1 MIPNLSGLATQIL
14 GAILSVFT
22 VMLAVRAVRD
32 WNRGAVGQF
41 IGAIVFGIVAYILI
55 AQPEEFA
62 NFARGIWS
70 SLKAG
75 GLN

>member
-1 MIPNLSGLATQIL
+1 MIPNLDNLAGQIL

-22 VMLAVRAVRD
+22 IMLAIRAVRD

-41 IGAIVFGIVAYILI
+41 VGAIVFGIVAYILI
-55 AQPEEFA
+55 AQPDEFA
-62 NFARGIWS
+62 NFAKSIWS
-70 SLKAG
+70 GLKSG

>member
-1 MIPNLSGLATQIL
+1 MIPDLHHLATQIL

-22 VMLAVRAVRD
+22 IMMAVRAVRD

-41 IGAIVFGIVAYILI
+41 IGAIIFGIIAYILI
-55 AQPEEFA
+55 AQPDEFA
-62 NFARGIWS
+62 NFAKAIWN
-70 SLKAG
+70 SLKSG

>member
-1 MIPNLSGLATQIL
+1 MIPNLQGLATQIL

-22 VMLAVRAVRD
+22 IMLAVRAVRD

-55 AQPEEFA
+55 AMPDEFA
-62 NFARGIWS
+62 NFAKGIWT
-70 SLKAG
+70 SLKSG
-75 GLN
+75 GLS